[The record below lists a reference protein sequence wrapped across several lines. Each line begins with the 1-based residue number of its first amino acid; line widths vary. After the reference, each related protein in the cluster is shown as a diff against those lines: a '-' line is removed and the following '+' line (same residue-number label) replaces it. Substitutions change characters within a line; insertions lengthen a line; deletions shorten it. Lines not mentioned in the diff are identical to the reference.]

1 MAVDV
6 PLRCDC
12 GVVSG
17 VAKNVSPETG
27 NHIVCYCDDCQAFAH
42 YLEHDDDILDE
53 YGGTD
58 IFQLTPAQV
67 QIHQGKDQ
75 LRCIR
80 LTPKGLYRWYTDCCR
95 TPIGNMISAG
105 IPFICIVHNFMDDE
119 GVRDINLG
127 PVLFYAF
134 GKFATETPPD
144 DKNDKGLPFKIMF
157 RAISKM
163 IVAKFRGHN
172 NPNAFFDESGKPIS
186 EPIILSEVNK

>member
-17 VAKNVSPETG
+17 VAKNVSPDSG
-27 NHIVCYCDDCQAFAH
+27 NHIVCYCKDCQAFAR

-58 IFQLTPAQV
+58 IFQMTPSQIK
-67 QIHQGKDQ
+67 IHQGKDQ
-75 LRCIR
+75 LRCICCN
-80 LTPKGLYRWYTDCCR
+80 TPV
-95 TPIGNMISAG
+95 GNMISAG
-105 IPFICIVHNFMDDE
+105 VPFIGVIHNFMDDE
-119 GVRDINLG
+119 GVRDLNLG

-134 GKFATETPPD
+134 GKSATHTPPD
-144 DKNDKGLPFKIMF
+144 DKNDKGFPFRVMF

-163 IVAKFRGHN
+163 LIARMRGQHK
-172 NPNAFFDESGKPIS
+172 PNAFFDESGKPVS
-186 EPIILSEVNK
+186 EPVILNTVNK